1 MEEFMQA
8 FEENKAKEMD
18 NLGRIESEILNC
30 MEKISRNV
38 HLAATLPELVVSPF
52 SSHELWGYL
61 NLYENSILLSY
72 ILQSW
77 SNFYGIERRF
87 RIQRGGIWQ
96 G

>member
-38 HLAATLPELVVSPF
+38 HLAATLPEWVILLF
-52 SSHELWGYL
+52 SS
-61 NLYENSILLSY
+61 S
-72 ILQSW
+72 
-77 SNFYGIERRF
+77 ER
-87 RIQRGGIWQ
+87 
-96 G
+96 

>member
-38 HLAATLPELVVSPF
+38 HLAATLPEWAIIGYFPF
-52 SSHELWGYL
+52 LSNLPCFYLYTAKLYVIHFPGLDKLLW
-61 NLYENSILLSY
+61 N
-72 ILQSW
+72 
-77 SNFYGIERRF
+77 
-87 RIQRGGIWQ
+87 
-96 G
+96 